1 MKQHLT
7 LSLLTTA
14 LLTAC
19 GGVYNEHPA
28 VDPPGPK
35 ADNPAPPTE
44 IPSSDFQIE

>member
-28 VDPPGPK
+28 WPQSGQSG
-35 ADNPAPPTE
+35 AARRNTE
-44 IPSSDFQIE
+44 Q

>member
-28 VDPPGPK
+28 VDPPEGGQSG
-35 ADNPAPPTE
+35 AAHRNPEQRFP
-44 IPSSDFQIE
+44 D

>member
-19 GGVYNEHPA
+19 GGVYNEHA
-28 VDPPGPK
+28 GSRSAGPK
-35 ADNPAPPTE
+35 ADNPGASAGYAE
-44 IPSSDFQIE
+44 HGFQD

>member
-28 VDPPGPK
+28 VDPPGGQSGASPGY
-35 ADNPAPPTE
+35 AE
-44 IPSSDFQIE
+44 Q